1 MNTSTSGEVIVGVDT
16 SASGRAALEWAAAY
30 ARSTG
35 QRLRAVYV
43 FRYDNG
49 APPMWTTGIPGMAYG
64 VDPDTQD
71 SIKGEIQSAFDSLRP
86 GAGWRLEFCDGSIGP
101 TLVDKSRAAQLLVIG
116 TRDRTGID
124 RMLSGSVSHYC
135 LSRAQCP
142 LVAIPRR
149 MSASEC
155 CTWLRQHHEG
165 RLSYLSG
172 RGPQS
177 VVVSYVVAG
186 DQILL
191 QIPEYNEIAQYAPGA
206 EVTLAVD
213 GKVEPTSEI
222 QPGVTIDLVSVTGT
236 AALAAGANPPPA
248 AAGGFGESWPVGI
261 KISLISLPLTQVHG
275 FEHVRE
281 HHRSVDRA
289 WSS

>member
-1 MNTSTSGEVIVGVDT
+1 MNTSTSTSGVDS
-16 SASGRAALEWAAAY
+16 SASGGDALEWAAAY
-30 ARSTG
+30 PRSTG
-35 QRLRAVYV
+35 QR
-43 FRYDNG
+43 
-49 APPMWTTGIPGMAYG
+49 
-64 VDPDTQD
+64 
-71 SIKGEIQSAFDSLRP
+71 
-86 GAGWRLEFCDGSIGP
+86 
-101 TLVDKSRAAQLLVIG
+101 
-116 TRDRTGID
+116 
-124 RMLSGSVSHYC
+124 
-135 LSRAQCP
+135 
-142 LVAIPRR
+142 VAIPRR

-213 GKVEPTSEI
+213 RKVEPTSAI
-222 QPGVTIDLVSVTGT
+222 QPVVTIDMVSVTGT

-248 AAGGFGESWPVGI
+248 AAGGFGESWPAGI
-261 KISLISLPLTQVHG
+261 KISLLSLPLTQVHG
-275 FEHVRE
+275 FERVRG
-281 HHRSVDRA
+281 HRRSVDRA

>member
-1 MNTSTSGEVIVGVDT
+1 MNTSTSGKVIVGVDT

-35 QRLRAVYV
+35 Q
-43 FRYDNG
+43 
-49 APPMWTTGIPGMAYG
+49 
-64 VDPDTQD
+64 
-71 SIKGEIQSAFDSLRP
+71 
-86 GAGWRLEFCDGSIGP
+86 
-101 TLVDKSRAAQLLVIG
+101 
-116 TRDRTGID
+116 
-124 RMLSGSVSHYC
+124 
-135 LSRAQCP
+135 P
-142 LVAIPRR
+142 LAIPRR

-165 RLSYLSG
+165 RLSYRSG
-172 RGPQS
+172 RGPRS

-186 DQILL
+186 EQILL

-213 GKVEPTSEI
+213 SKVEPTSAI
-222 QPGVTIDLVSVTGT
+222 QPGVTNDVVSVTGT

-248 AAGGFGESWPVGI
+248 AAGGFGESWPDGI
-261 KISLISLPLTQVHG
+261 KIRLLSLPLTQVHG
-275 FEHVRE
+275 FERVQE
-281 HHRSVDRA
+281 HRRSVDHE

>member
-16 SASGRAALEWAAAY
+16 SVSGRAAVERAAAY

-35 QRLRAVYV
+35 Q
-43 FRYDNG
+43 
-49 APPMWTTGIPGMAYG
+49 P
-64 VDPDTQD
+64 
-71 SIKGEIQSAFDSLRP
+71 
-86 GAGWRLEFCDGSIGP
+86 
-101 TLVDKSRAAQLLVIG
+101 
-116 TRDRTGID
+116 
-124 RMLSGSVSHYC
+124 
-135 LSRAQCP
+135 
-142 LVAIPRR
+142 VAIPRR

-206 EVTLAVD
+206 EVTLVVD
-213 GKVEPTSEI
+213 RMVEPTSAI
-222 QPGVTIDLVSVTGT
+222 QPGVTIDVVSVTGT
-236 AALAAGANPPPA
+236 AALVTEADRPP
-248 AAGGFGESWPVGI
+248 AAGGFGEFWPAGI
-261 KISLISLPLTQVHG
+261 KISLLGLPLTQVHG
-275 FEHVRE
+275 FERVRE
-281 HHRSVDRA
+281 HRRAVDRA
-289 WSS
+289 RSS

>member
-1 MNTSTSGEVIVGVDT
+1 MNTSTSNSGEVIVGVDT
-16 SASGRAALEWAAAY
+16 SASGRAASEWAAAH

-35 QRLRAVYV
+35 QR
-43 FRYDNG
+43 
-49 APPMWTTGIPGMAYG
+49 
-64 VDPDTQD
+64 
-71 SIKGEIQSAFDSLRP
+71 
-86 GAGWRLEFCDGSIGP
+86 
-101 TLVDKSRAAQLLVIG
+101 
-116 TRDRTGID
+116 
-124 RMLSGSVSHYC
+124 
-135 LSRAQCP
+135 
-142 LVAIPRR
+142 VAIPRR
-149 MSASEC
+149 MSPSEC

-206 EVTLAVD
+206 EVTFAVD
-213 GKVEPTSEI
+213 RKVEPTSAI
-222 QPGVTIDLVSVTGT
+222 QPGVTIDMVSVTGT

-248 AAGGFGESWPVGI
+248 AAGGFGESWPAGI
-261 KISLISLPLTQVHG
+261 KISLLSLPLTQVHG
-275 FEHVRE
+275 FERVRE
-281 HHRSVDRA
+281 HRRSVDRA